1 MKARKI
7 IESAIIIVGSTNMAI
22 YTITSI
28 LHMALLSVLSQHIET
43 VVNNN
48 LNDWQ
53 LSQEL
58 SLFLRRLLP
67 LNQSVKL
74 SKGWVITM
82 LLITMKQLGKHIKK
96 LWSSTYRII

>member
-48 LNDWQ
+48 LND
-53 LSQEL
+53 
-58 SLFLRRLLP
+58 
-67 LNQSVKL
+67 
-74 SKGWVITM
+74 
-82 LLITMKQLGKHIKK
+82 
-96 LWSSTYRII
+96 